1 MVRSVSLNESN
12 NHRSAQNTP
21 TPWDSQTV
29 RDGRASHESSQ
40 RGHVRETRGGSNR
53 DSRDSQRERI
63 EQLGIGSRHHARND
77 SGATGGASSGDYG
90 ETQQNGA
97 SRRHDYDVQSME
109 TDLSSHR
116 NSHAKNP
123 IPSPTVTVRSEF
135 PTLNRSRQQQSL
147 TCLVT
152 IEVPDGKWHPDP
164 EDLRHGPP
172 IPPANQEQDYS
183 MKSPVIRQGNDMSY
197 ESPDVLEEITEELR
211 LRVDNWH
218 GLEFT
223 R

>member
-1 MVRSVSLNESN
+1 M
-12 NHRSAQNTP
+12 
-21 TPWDSQTV
+21 
-29 RDGRASHESSQ
+29 RDGRGSHELSQ
-40 RGHVRETRGGSNR
+40 RGHVRDNRGTSNR
-53 DSRDSQRERI
+53 DSSNSQRERI
-63 EQLGIGSRHHARND
+63 ERLGIGSRQHTRND
-77 SGATGGASSGDYG
+77 SGATGRASSGGGG
-90 ETQQNGA
+90 EYVEPQQNGV

-123 IPSPTVTVRSEF
+123 IPSPIVTVRSEF

-152 IEVPDGKWHPDP
+152 VEVPDGKWHPDP

-172 IPPANQEQDYS
+172 IPSATHEQDFAV
-183 MKSPVIRQGNDMSY
+183 KSPISRQPNDMSY
-197 ESPDVLEEITEELR
+197 ESSDVLEEITEDLR

-218 GLEFT
+218 GLEFS